1 MLSEL
6 VNQSLFT
13 RAELLKLA
21 QQYTNSTQV
30 HPGGCLRPSKSPW
43 TTLTNSQHTSC
54 FSQSSLA
61 LNADEFASL
70 VKRYMPRMGDTELIK
85 RVVGVM
91 DLNGDGSVSFQ
102 EFALGLSKA
111 MRGSM
116 VDKMEFVFSMLD
128 ADGTQARAS
137 SHRLLLTLCCC
148 CLWVMC
154 CTCTGTGEVEV
165 TELVPIVRTGN
176 EELKTLIDFTEEVNV
191 DSDAHWL

>member
-1 MLSEL
+1 M
-6 VNQSLFT
+6 NQSLFT

-30 HPGGCLRPSKSPW
+30 HTGGCLRPSESPW
-43 TTLTNSQHTSC
+43 TTLTHSQHTSC

-137 SHRLLLTLCCC
+137 RHSVLAPHTL
-148 CLWVMC
+148 WSAAPAQA
-154 CTCTGTGEVEV
+154 
-165 TELVPIVRTGN
+165 LVKWRSQNWSPLFGLATR
-176 EELKTLIDFTEEVNV
+176 
-191 DSDAHWL
+191 S